1 MMLEA
6 ANISKFYGPRPALE
20 SVSFTVG
27 AGEVVGFLG
36 VNGAGKSTAMRIL
49 TGFISPTNGIARVG
63 GNDPRLA
70 ATRQII
76 GYLPEANPLP
86 PRVRVKEYLRL
97 RAGLKGMSG
106 KSARDAIAEAVDNCG
121 ICDLMDRMIGQL
133 SKGTRQRVGLAE
145 SILAK
150 PRVLILDEPTAG
162 LDPYQAMATRQL
174 IARLGEGATVLMSS
188 HILEDIE
195 RLCRRVI
202 ILNHGRVAADGD
214 LEAICEKN
222 VDERVVNIELVSSEP
237 VRETLRAVPGV
248 RTVSVQPK
256 PETPGV
262 MIVRVTTP
270 AGVDLRQEL
279 SQLCAGRGWLITG
292 MHLEPVRL
300 EDIFRK
306 LTTGV
311 RA

>member
-20 SVSFTVG
+20 SVTFAVD

-49 TGFISPTNGIARVG
+49 TGFLPPTNGTARVG
-63 GNDPRLA
+63 GMDPRLP
-70 ATRQII
+70 ATRQLI

-86 PRVRVKEYLRL
+86 ARVRVKEYLRL
-97 RAGLKGMSG
+97 RAGLKGLSG
-106 KSARDAIAEAVDNCG
+106 KNARDAIAWAADNCG
-121 ICDLMDRMIGQL
+121 IGDIMDRMIGQL
-133 SKGTRQRVGLAE
+133 SRGTRQRVGLAE

-150 PRVLILDEPTAG
+150 PSVLILDEPTSG
-162 LDPYQAMATRQL
+162 LDPYQAMATRRL

-202 ILNHGRVAADGD
+202 ILNQGRVAADGD
-214 LEAICEKN
+214 LAAICGKN
-222 VDERVVNIELVSSEP
+222 VEERVVNIEIVSSEP

-248 RTVSVQPK
+248 RTVSVAPK
-256 PETPGV
+256 PESPGTLA
-262 MIVRVTTP
+262 VRVTTP
-270 AGVDLRQEL
+270 AGVDLRHEL
-279 SQLCAGRGWLITG
+279 SQMCAERGWLITG
-292 MHLEPVRL
+292 MRLEPVRL

-306 LTTGV
+306 LAAA
-311 RA
+311 RNL